1 MRWGGG
7 DVWQG
12 RPSVLAAAARSAGN
26 RRRLTSPHLSATLHP
41 SCRMPDDVVFVK
53 EIPHTA
59 TGKISKLTLRQQ
71 FAGHRLRR
79 ARL

>member
-1 MRWGGG
+1 
-7 DVWQG
+7 
-12 RPSVLAAAARSAGN
+12 
-26 RRRLTSPHLSATLHP
+26 
-41 SCRMPDDVVFVK
+41 MPDDVVFVK